1 VDLLDDLNP
10 TQREAVTHVDGPVLV
25 LAGAGSG
32 KTRVLTFRIAY
43 LVGKTGIS
51 PEHILAVTFTN
62 KAAEEMKSRVVR
74 LLEKRGLFIQMGTFH
89 SICARILRQ
98 EGHRLGYDRNFTI
111 YDEDDQLTLVKRT
124 MAELNI
130 SAERFSPKG
139 FRARIEGAKHN
150 LMTPEEFAN
159 QTLDDYEEKASLVYQ
174 RYQKSLEAN
183 NAMDFGDLINKMVF
197 LFQAHPRILSRY
209 QDRFQY
215 ILVDEY
221 QDTNHAQ
228 YMLVNLLASKHGN
241 LCVVG
246 DDDQSI
252 YGWRGADIGNILS
265 FEKDYPQAKVVK
277 LEQNYR
283 STQTIL
289 SAASHVVANNRGRK
303 EKTLWTDKGPGES
316 ITLLESLDERA
327 EAMAVLDRLQTERSQ
342 NLRALSDFAIL
353 YRINA
358 QSRSFEDQL
367 RRMGTPYVI
376 VGGVRF
382 YERQEVKDILAYLKV
397 VANPSDA
404 ISLRRIINVPRRGIG
419 QTTLGKIEA
428 LALERNIG
436 LLDALQEAGQMEELR
451 QATRESLREL
461 VGLFASLR
469 QGAAKMGIDE
479 MVREVVERTGYLT
492 MLLAEGT
499 VEAQTRAEN
508 VRELVAAAEEFVMR
522 GPDDSLDAF
531 LEEVSLLTSVDT
543 WDQEANAITLMTL
556 HSAKGLE
563 FPVVFIAGLE
573 EGLFPL
579 SRAMESPEELEE
591 ERRLFYVGMTR
602 AREKL
607 FVSMAHRRRRYAG
620 GIGTLRSRFL
630 DELPPELLE
639 IEAYGLDAWSGKRDV
654 EFADSRH
661 ADPDDDY
668 IPRVCV
674 GSVVRHP
681 KFGVGKVVDLSGH
694 ADDLKL
700 TVAFE
705 GQTTKKLMARYANL
719 ELVR

>member
-1 VDLLDDLNP
+1 MDLLADLNP
-10 TQREAVTHVDGPVLV
+10 AQREAVAQVEGPVLV

-32 KTRVLTFRIAY
+32 KTRVLTYRIAH
-43 LVGKTGIS
+43 LVGQMGIR
-51 PEHILAVTFTN
+51 PENILAVTFTN
-62 KAAEEMKSRVVR
+62 KAAQEMRSRVVR
-74 LLEKRGLFIQMGTFH
+74 LLEQESLSLWMGTFH
-89 SICARILRQ
+89 SICARILRR
-98 EGHRLGYDRNFTI
+98 EGHRLGYDRSFSI
-111 YDEDDQLTLVKRT
+111 YDEEDQLALVKKT

-130 SAERFSPKG
+130 SGDRFSPKG

-150 LMTPEEFAN
+150 LMRPGEFAD
-159 QTLDDYEEKASLVYQ
+159 QALDDYEEKAALVYQ
-174 RYQKSLEAN
+174 RYQKSLESQ
-183 NAMDFGDLINKMVF
+183 NAMDFGDLINKVVF
-197 LFQAHPRILSRY
+197 LFQLHPMILARY

-228 YMLVNLLASKHGN
+228 YMLVNLLASKHRN

-265 FEKDYPQAKVVK
+265 FEKDYPDAKVVK

-283 STQTIL
+283 STQNIL
-289 SAASHVVANNRGRK
+289 VAASHVVAHNRGRK
-303 EKTLWTDKGPGES
+303 EKTLWTDKGAGENV
-316 ITLLESLDERA
+316 TLLETLDERT
-327 EAMAVLDRLQTERSQ
+327 EAIAVLDKLQVERAQ
-342 NLRALSDFAIL
+342 NLRALSDFAVL

-367 RRMGTPYVI
+367 RRMGLPYVI

-382 YERQEVKDILAYLKV
+382 YERKEVKDILAYLRV
-397 VANPSDA
+397 IANANDA
-404 ISLRRIINVPRRGIG
+404 LSLRRIINVPRRGIG
-419 QTTLGKIEA
+419 PTTLGKIEA
-428 LALERNIG
+428 LAFEKKVS
-436 LLDALQEAGQMEELR
+436 LLKALAKARDMEDLRDGIREGLQELHNLFKFLR
-451 QATRESLREL
+451 D
-461 VGLFASLR
+461 GAS
-469 QGAAKMGIDE
+469 KMGVDE
-479 MVREVVERTGYLT
+479 IIREVVDRTGYLT
-492 MLLAEGT
+492 ELVAEGT

-508 VRELVAAAEEFVMR
+508 VRELVVAADEFVMR
-522 GPDDSLDAF
+522 SSDPSLVAF

-543 WDQEANAITLMTL
+543 WDQTANAVTLMTL

-579 SRAMESPEELEE
+579 SRSMESPEELEE

-602 AREKL
+602 AQEKL
-607 FVSMAHRRRRYAG
+607 FLSLAHRRRRYTGAV
-620 GIGTLRSRFL
+620 GTLRSRFL
-630 DELPPELLE
+630 DEVPAELVE
-639 IEAYGLDAWSGKRDV
+639 VEGYGLDSWSLRREAEFV
-654 EFADSRH
+654 EGQLT
-661 ADPDDDY
+661 DPDQDV
-668 IPRVCV
+668 IPRVYV

-681 KFGVGKVVDLSGH
+681 KFGVGKVVEVSGY

-700 TVAFE
+700 TVVFQDQAP
-705 GQTTKKLMARYANL
+705 KKLMARYANL

>member
-1 VDLLDDLNP
+1 MNLLADLNP
-10 TQREAVTHVDGPVLV
+10 AQREAVTHVEGPVLV

-32 KTRVLTFRIAY
+32 KTRVLTTRIAY
-43 LVGKTGIS
+43 LVGEMGVS

-62 KAAEEMKSRVVR
+62 KAAEEMRGRVVKMLDR
-74 LLEKRGLFIQMGTFH
+74 DGRFIRMGTFH
-89 SICARILRQ
+89 SICAGILRR
-98 EGHRLGYDRNFTI
+98 EGNRLGYDRSFSI
-111 YDEDDQLTLVKRT
+111 YDGDDQLSLVKRT
-124 MAELNI
+124 MVELNI
-130 SAERFSPKG
+130 SAERISPKG

-159 QTLDDYEEKASLVYQ
+159 QAVDDYEQKAALVYQ

-183 NAMDFGDLINKMVF
+183 NAMDFGDLISKMVF
-197 LFQAHPRILSRY
+197 LFQAHPKILARY
-209 QDRFQY
+209 QNRFQY

-228 YMLVNLLASKHGN
+228 YMLVNMLASKHRN

-265 FEKDYPQAKVVK
+265 FEKDYPDTKVVK

-283 STQTIL
+283 STQNIL
-289 SAASHVVANNRGRK
+289 TAAGHVVAHNRGRK
-303 EKTLWTDKGPGES
+303 EKTLWTDKGAGEI
-316 ITLLESLDERA
+316 ITLFEALDERS
-327 EAMAVLDRLQTERSQ
+327 EAMTVLDKIQTERSQ

-367 RRMGTPYVI
+367 RRIGLPYVI

-382 YERQEVKDILAYLKV
+382 YERKEVKDILAYLRI
-397 VANPSDA
+397 VANPNDA
-404 ISLRRIINVPRRGIG
+404 VSLRRIINVPRRGIG
-419 QTTLGKIEA
+419 PTTLGKLEA
-428 LALERNIG
+428 LAAEKGVG
-436 LLDALQEAGQMEELR
+436 LLKAIKMAGKMED
-451 QATRESLREL
+451 LREGIREKL
-461 VGLFASLR
+461 GELHELFRSLMAR
-469 QGAAKMGIDE
+469 LKDLDVHEVVQ
-479 MVREVVERTGYLT
+479 EVVERTGYLT
-492 MLLAEGT
+492 KLMEENT

-508 VRELVAAAEEFVMR
+508 VRELVTATEEFFMR
-522 GPDDSLDAF
+522 DQDASLTGF
-531 LEEVSLLTSVDT
+531 LEEVSLMTSVDA
-543 WDQEANAITLMTL
+543 WDPASNAVTLMTL

-591 ERRLFYVGMTR
+591 ERRLMYVGMTR

-607 FVSMAHRRRRYAG
+607 FLSRSHWRRRYGAG
-620 GIGTLRSRFL
+620 MGCLRSRFL
-630 DELPPELLE
+630 DEIPTELVE
-639 IEAYGLDAWSGKRDV
+639 VEGYGQGDWSPKRDV
-654 EFADSRH
+654 QADDSRLTG
-661 ADPDDDY
+661 PDDEFT
-668 IPRVCV
+668 PRVGV

-681 KFGVGKVVDLSGH
+681 KFGIGKVVELSGY

-700 TVAFE
+700 TVAFKDKVH
-705 GQTTKKLMARYANL
+705 KKLLARYARL
-719 ELVR
+719 EILR

>member
-1 VDLLDDLNP
+1 VDLLADLNP
-10 TQREAVTHVDGPVLV
+10 AQREAVAQVEGPVLV

-32 KTRVLTFRIAY
+32 KTRVLTYRIAH
-43 LVGKTGIS
+43 LVGQMGIR
-51 PEHILAVTFTN
+51 PENILAVTFTN
-62 KAAEEMKSRVVR
+62 KAAQEMRSRVVR
-74 LLEKRGLFIQMGTFH
+74 LLEQESLSLWMGTFH
-89 SICARILRQ
+89 SICARILRR
-98 EGHRLGYDRNFTI
+98 EGHRLGYDRSFSI
-111 YDEDDQLTLVKRT
+111 YDEEDQLALVKKT

-130 SAERFSPKG
+130 SGDRFSPKG

-150 LMTPEEFAN
+150 LMRPGEFAD
-159 QTLDDYEEKASLVYQ
+159 QALDDYEEKAALVYQ
-174 RYQKSLEAN
+174 RYQKSLESQ
-183 NAMDFGDLINKMVF
+183 NAMDFGDLINKVVF
-197 LFQAHPRILSRY
+197 LFQLHPMILARY

-228 YMLVNLLASKHGN
+228 YMLVNLLASKHRN

-265 FEKDYPQAKVVK
+265 FEKDYPDAKVVK

-283 STQTIL
+283 STQNIL
-289 SAASHVVANNRGRK
+289 VAASHVVAHNRGRK
-303 EKTLWTDKGPGES
+303 EKTLWTDKGAGENV
-316 ITLLESLDERA
+316 TLLETLDERT
-327 EAMAVLDRLQTERSQ
+327 EAIAVLDKLQVERAQ
-342 NLRALSDFAIL
+342 NLRALSDFAVL

-367 RRMGTPYVI
+367 RRMGLPYVI

-382 YERQEVKDILAYLKV
+382 YERKEVKDILAYLRV
-397 VANPSDA
+397 IANANDA
-404 ISLRRIINVPRRGIG
+404 LSLRRIINVPRRGIG
-419 QTTLGKIEA
+419 PTTLGKIEA
-428 LALERNIG
+428 LAFEKKVS
-436 LLDALQEAGQMEELR
+436 LLKALAKARDMEDLRDGIREGLQELHNLFKFLR
-451 QATRESLREL
+451 D
-461 VGLFASLR
+461 GAS
-469 QGAAKMGIDE
+469 KMGVDE
-479 MVREVVERTGYLT
+479 IIREVVDRTGYLT
-492 MLLAEGT
+492 ELVAEGT

-508 VRELVAAAEEFVMR
+508 VRELVVAADEFVMR
-522 GPDDSLDAF
+522 SSDPSLVAF

-543 WDQEANAITLMTL
+543 WDQTANAVTLMTL

-579 SRAMESPEELEE
+579 SRSMESPEELEE

-602 AREKL
+602 AQEKL
-607 FVSMAHRRRRYAG
+607 FLSLAHRRRRYTGAV
-620 GIGTLRSRFL
+620 GTLRSRFL
-630 DELPPELLE
+630 DEVPAELVE
-639 IEAYGLDAWSGKRDV
+639 VEGYGLDSWSLRREAEFV
-654 EFADSRH
+654 EGQLT
-661 ADPDDDY
+661 DPDQDV
-668 IPRVCV
+668 IPRVYV

-681 KFGVGKVVDLSGH
+681 KFGVGKVVEVSGY

-700 TVAFE
+700 TVVFQDQAP
-705 GQTTKKLMARYANL
+705 KKLMARYANL